1 MKRLVAGYA
10 MHFVKWLLENAVFVG
25 VLDVE
30 LKPQHLFADALLE
43 VKAEGRRALLHIEFQ
58 TYRDPEMETRVMEYN
73 MLASRQYGHCPVTS
87 YVIYLRKDGEVAQ
100 SPCIRPGANREEVFR
115 FHYQV
120 IKLWEVPAEVLLQM
134 GWAGLLPLVTLT
146 KGGKQPEVVKEMIE
160 TLASAGEM
168 DLLALA
174 RLIGGLAFKKQE
186 EREWFRRRFSMFQDI
201 LRESW
206 VYQEIGQ
213 EFLAEGLEKGLE
225 RGLERGLKKGREEG
239 KLEGQR
245 QVLMSY
251 VQMRFAEL
259 SELTKQ
265 QLEGIKDSEVLEA
278 VTLKLFAAQTVE
290 EAKKILFEVGKH

>member
-1 MKRLVAGYA
+1 
-10 MHFVKWLLENAVFVG
+10 
-25 VLDVE
+25 
-30 LKPQHLFADALLE
+30 
-43 VKAEGRRALLHIEFQ
+43 
-58 TYRDPEMETRVMEYN
+58 
-73 MLASRQYGHCPVTS
+73 
-87 YVIYLRKDGEVAQ
+87 
-100 SPCIRPGANREEVFR
+100 
-115 FHYQV
+115 
-120 IKLWEVPAEVLLQM
+120 M

-146 KGGKQPEVVKEMIE
+146 KGGKRPEVVKEMIE

-174 RLIGGLAFKKQE
+174 RLIGGLAFKKQDE
-186 EREWFRRRFSMFQDI
+186 QEWFKRRFSMFQDI

-265 QLEGIKDSEVLEA
+265 QLEGIKDPEVLEA

-290 EAKKILFEVGKH
+290 EARKFLFE

>member
-1 MKRLVAGYA
+1 
-10 MHFVKWLLENAVFVG
+10 
-25 VLDVE
+25 
-30 LKPQHLFADALLE
+30 
-43 VKAEGRRALLHIEFQ
+43 
-58 TYRDPEMETRVMEYN
+58 
-73 MLASRQYGHCPVTS
+73 
-87 YVIYLRKDGEVAQ
+87 
-100 SPCIRPGANREEVFR
+100 
-115 FHYQV
+115 
-120 IKLWEVPAEVLLQM
+120 M

-146 KGGKQPEVVKEMIE
+146 KGGKRPEVVKEMIE

-265 QLEGIKDSEVLEA
+265 QLEDIKDPEMLEA

-290 EAKKILFEVGKH
+290 EARKILFEVGKH

>member
-1 MKRLVAGYA
+1 
-10 MHFVKWLLENAVFVG
+10 
-25 VLDVE
+25 
-30 LKPQHLFADALLE
+30 
-43 VKAEGRRALLHIEFQ
+43 
-58 TYRDPEMETRVMEYN
+58 
-73 MLASRQYGHCPVTS
+73 
-87 YVIYLRKDGEVAQ
+87 
-100 SPCIRPGANREEVFR
+100 
-115 FHYQV
+115 
-120 IKLWEVPAEVLLQM
+120 
-134 GWAGLLPLVTLT
+134 
-146 KGGKQPEVVKEMIE
+146 
-160 TLASAGEM
+160 
-168 DLLALA
+168 
-174 RLIGGLAFKKQE
+174 
-186 EREWFRRRFSMFQDI
+186 MFQDI

-290 EAKKILFEVGKH
+290 EARKILFEVGKH